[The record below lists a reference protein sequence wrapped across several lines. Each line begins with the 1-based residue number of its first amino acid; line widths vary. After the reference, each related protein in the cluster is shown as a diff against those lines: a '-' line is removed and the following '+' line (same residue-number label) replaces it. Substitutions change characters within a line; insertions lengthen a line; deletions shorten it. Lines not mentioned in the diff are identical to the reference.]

1 MVKVSLTGLS
11 GRGAHDERHA
21 SSSHHRSRL
30 AARLLIGVVGIV
42 SLLVSA
48 CGTSSNSVS
57 FAKTQTFT
65 WPLVGAGVT
74 HVQYDETLDPATVST
89 AWDGSQSSMIYT
101 SLVTFDNNLN
111 VVPDAALKWDVSGNG
126 TIYTF
131 HLRPGMKF
139 SDGTNL
145 TAADFAYS
153 INRALDPNL
162 CIKADAKTYGPNASG
177 ACSAD
182 PTASSASYPIAAGYL
197 GMILGAQDRLSGKIG
212 SMIGQG
218 DDPSKGLDVID
229 DQTLRIRLS
238 SAVGFFLEA
247 LTYPTAQPVERKMV
261 EDPANAGGTWV
272 DHLDQGGCSGP
283 WMVKSYGKNTGLILV
298 PNPYW
303 QQAWGKKFTLTEVD
317 RPIVETA
324 DVSYHN
330 YQQGQY
336 DLTPVPTNQYS
347 FARSQD
353 DFNEVPVLTTRYFGL
368 NWDRPPFDNL
378 LVRRAFALSL
388 NKQLLV
394 DRVENGGATP
404 TNHIVPRG
412 MPGFYPDLKN
422 PPPDGTQS
430 LTGNQQAAQAALA
443 QAIQTCNSATPTTTT
458 SSTTNLDYCPY
469 IVNGNKSNPIV
480 ILTSNSATNEGLTT
494 SAAQLWSSVLNL
506 NVQTQVINKNFYS
519 NLYPGS
525 QAQAWIAGWLADYPD
540 PQDWL
545 TLQFSGGANNSNN
558 FSDVN
563 LPDLNALLQQ
573 ADVQQDQTKRFQM
586 YNQAEQQIIDAVAWI
601 PFQQEKNY
609 WRQRTWVHGFSQNQ
623 LGLMIDLN
631 WSNVYISAH

>member
-1 MVKVSLTGLS
+1 MSKVTLTGLS
-11 GRGAHDERHA
+11 GLGRRADRQLSVGRRGVFT
-21 SSSHHRSRL
+21 SRL
-30 AARLLIGVVGIV
+30 LVGLASVLTLL
-42 SLLVSA
+42 LSA
-48 CGTSSNSVS
+48 CGSTSNTVS
-57 FAKTQTFT
+57 FAKDQTFT
-65 WPLVGAGVT
+65 WPMVGSGVT

-89 AWDGSQSSMIYT
+89 AWDASQTAMIYT

-111 VVPDAALKWDVSGNG
+111 VIPDAALKWDVSGNG
-126 TIYTF
+126 TVYTF
-131 HLRPGMKF
+131 HLRAGMKF
-139 SDGTNL
+139 SDGTSL

-162 CIKADAKTYGPNASG
+162 CVKADAKTYGPNGSG

-182 PTASSASYPIAAGYL
+182 PTTDPPGFPIAASYL
-197 GMILGAQDRLSGKIG
+197 GYILGAQDRLSGKIS

-218 DDPSKGLDVID
+218 DDPTKGLDVID
-229 DQTLRIRLS
+229 SQTLRIRLS
-238 SAVGFFLEA
+238 SAVGFFLES
-247 LTYPTAQPVERKMV
+247 LTYPTAQPVERKLV

-283 WMVKSYGKNTGLILV
+283 WMVKSYGKNLGLVLV

-303 QQAWGKKFTLTEVD
+303 QAAWGKKLTLTEVD
-317 RPIVETA
+317 RPIVESS

-353 DFNEVPVLTTRYFGL
+353 DFNEVPTLTTRYFGL

-404 TNHIVPRG
+404 SNHIVPRG
-412 MPGFYPDLKN
+412 MPGFYADLKN

-430 LTGNQQAAQAALA
+430 LTGNQQAAQADLA
-443 QAIQTCNSATPTTTT
+443 QAIQACNAATPTTNGA
-458 SSTTNLDYCPY
+458 STNLDYCPY
-469 IVNGNKSNPIV
+469 IVDGSKSQPII
-480 ILTSNSATNEGLTT
+480 ILTPNNATSQGLSSA
-494 SAAQLWSSVLNL
+494 AAQLWSSVLNL
-506 NVQTQVINKNFYS
+506 NVQTSVIQKNFYS
-519 NLYPGS
+519 NLYPGNPS
-525 QAQAWIAGWLADYPD
+525 QAWIAGWIADYPD

-545 TLQFSGGANNSNN
+545 TLQFTGGANNSNN

-563 LPDLNALLQQ
+563 MPDLNTLLQQ

-586 YNQAEQQIIDAVAWI
+586 YNQAEQQVIDAVAWI
-601 PFQQEKNY
+601 PFQQEKLY
-609 WRQRTWVHGFSQNQ
+609 WRQRTWIHGFSQDQ
-623 LGLMIDLN
+623 LGLMVDLN
-631 WSNVYISAH
+631 WSNVYVAQH

>member
-1 MVKVSLTGLS
+1 MMLNGSLTGLS
-11 GRGAHDERHA
+11 GRGRHDRRRMTA
-21 SSSHHRSRL
+21 KRRGAVASRL
-30 AARLLIGVVGIV
+30 VVGV
-42 SLLVSA
+42 AGVLSLLLSA
-48 CGTSSNSVS
+48 CGASSNTVS
-57 FAKTQTFT
+57 FAKDQTFT
-65 WPLVGAGVT
+65 WPMIGAGVT

-89 AWDGSQSSMIYT
+89 SWDASQTAMIYT

-111 VVPDAALKWDVSGNG
+111 VIPDAALKWDVSGNG
-126 TIYTF
+126 TVYTF

-139 SDGTNL
+139 SDGINL

-162 CIKADAKTYGPNASG
+162 CVQAEAKTYGPNGSG

-182 PTASSASYPIAAGYL
+182 PTTNPPGYPIAASYL
-197 GMILGAQDRLSGKIG
+197 GYILGAPDRLSGKIS

-218 DDPSKGLDVID
+218 DDPTKGLDVID
-229 DQTLRIRLS
+229 EQTLRIRLAS
-238 SAVGFFLEA
+238 PVGFFLET
-247 LTYPTAQPVERKMV
+247 LTYPTAMPVERKLV

-272 DHLDQGGCSGP
+272 NHLDQGGCSGP
-283 WMVKSYGKNTGLILV
+283 WMVKSYGKNTGLIMV

-303 QQAWGKKFTLTEVD
+303 QEAWGKKLTLTEVD

-353 DFNEVPVLTTRYFGL
+353 DFNEVPTLTTRYFGL

-378 LVRRAFALSL
+378 LVRRAFALAL

-404 TNHIVPRG
+404 SNHIVPRG

-430 LTGNQQAAQAALA
+430 LTGNQQAAQADLA
-443 QAIQTCNSATPTTTT
+443 QAMQACTGATPPAGA
-458 SSTTNLDYCPY
+458 TNLDYCPY
-469 IVNGNKSNPIV
+469 IVDGPKSQPIV
-480 ILTSNSATNEGLTT
+480 ILTPNSATSEGLTS

-506 NVQTQVINKNFYS
+506 NVQTNIIQKHYYS
-519 NLYPGS
+519 NLFPGN
-525 QAQAWIAGWLADYPD
+525 QAQAWIAGWIADYPD

-545 TLQFSGGANNSNN
+545 TLQFTGGANNSNN

-563 LPDLNALLQQ
+563 VPDLNTLLQQ
-573 ADVQQDQTKRFQM
+573 ADVEQDQTKRFQM
-586 YNQAEQQIIDAVAWI
+586 YNQAEQEVIDSVAWI
-601 PFQQEKNY
+601 PFQQEKLY
-609 WRQRTWVHGFSQNQ
+609 WRQRTWVRGFSQNQ

-631 WSNVYISAH
+631 WSNVYIAQH

>member
-1 MVKVSLTGLS
+1 MSKVLQTGLS
-11 GRGAHDERHA
+11 STGR
-21 SSSHHRSRL
+21 RS
-30 AARLLIGVVGIV
+30 AATWRSALGPRLLVGLAGVL
-42 SLLVSA
+42 SLLLSA
-48 CGTSSNSVS
+48 CGSSSNSVS
-57 FAKTQTFT
+57 FSKNQTFS
-65 WPLVGAGVT
+65 WPLVGSGVQ
-74 HVQYDETLDPATVST
+74 HVQYDEVLDPATVST
-89 AWDGSQSSMIYT
+89 AWDDSQAAMLYT

-111 VVPDAALKWDVSGNG
+111 VIPDAALKWDVTGNG

-139 SDGTNL
+139 SDGTSL

-162 CIKADAKTYGPNASG
+162 CVKVDAKTYGPNAG
-177 ACSAD
+177 GECTAD
-182 PTASSASYPIAAGYL
+182 PTTTPPSYPIAASYL
-197 GMILGAQDRLSGKIG
+197 NYILGAQNRLAGTASTL
-212 SMIGQG
+212 IGQG
-218 DDPSKGLDVID
+218 DDATKGLDVMD
-229 DQTLRIRLS
+229 DQTLRIRITS
-238 SAVGFFLEA
+238 PVGFFLEA
-247 LTYPTAQPVERKMV
+247 LTYPTAMPVERKLV
-261 EDPANAGGTWV
+261 DDPANAGGTWV
-272 DHLDQGGCSGP
+272 NHLDQGGCSGP
-283 WMVKSYGKNTGLILV
+283 WMVKSYGNNGGLVMV

-303 QQAWGKKFTLTEVD
+303 QQAWNKKLTLTEVD
-317 RPIVETA
+317 RPIA
-324 DVSYHN
+324 LSSDVSYHN

-353 DFNEVPVLTTRYFGL
+353 DFNEVPTLTTRYFGL

-412 MPGFYPDLKN
+412 MPGYYADLKN

-430 LTGNQQAAQAALA
+430 LTGNQAAAVNDLK
-443 QAIQTCNSATPTTTT
+443 QAIQTCTSATPGVGTA
-458 SSTTNLDYCPY
+458 SASLDYCPY
-469 IVNGNKSNPIV
+469 IVNGAKSQPIV
-480 ILTSNSATNEGLTT
+480 LDAPKNATQDDLAS
-494 SAAQLWSSVLNL
+494 SAAQLWTSVLGV
-506 NVQTQVINKNFYS
+506 NVQVNIIEKGYYN

-525 QAQAWIAGWLADYPD
+525 QAQAWIAGWIADYPD

-545 TLQFSGGANNSNN
+545 TLQFTGGANNSNN

-563 LPDLNALLQQ
+563 QADLNSLLQQ
-573 ADVQQDQTKRFQM
+573 ADVQQDSTKRYQM
-586 YNQAEQQIIDAVAWI
+586 YNQAEQQIIDNVAWI
-601 PFQQEKNY
+601 PIQQEKLY
-609 WRQRTWVHGFSQNQ
+609 WRQRTWVHGFSQDQ

-631 WSNVYISAH
+631 WSDVYIAQH